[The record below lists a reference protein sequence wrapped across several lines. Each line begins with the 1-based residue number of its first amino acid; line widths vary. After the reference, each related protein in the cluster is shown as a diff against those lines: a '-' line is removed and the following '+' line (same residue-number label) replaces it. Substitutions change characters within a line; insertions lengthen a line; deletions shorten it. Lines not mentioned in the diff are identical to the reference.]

1 MRHSVNR
8 LVANALC
15 LVSCFAVAQTSKPSA
30 NAPLSVRHDST
41 LGFVLRDKTCIYGT
55 VEHADANSITLAEAQ
70 NKEVTIEAERVLQV
84 RQDDAVVLSARSS
97 WSDVADVHL
106 YPHESL
112 VIKLRNGK
120 SIKSTSFAVAG
131 ETITS
136 NNLSRKRVF
145 QKAEIATVD
154 YVRVKPESDG
164 FDYLL
169 QEAPLMLIFN
179 GEFYS
184 RLLGLQGKIV
194 VRLYDSEKPED
205 DSPIMCVK
213 S

>member
-1 MRHSVNR
+1 MKHSVSW

-15 LVSCFAVAQTSKPSA
+15 LVFPFAAAQTSKPPT

-41 LGFVLRDKTCIYGT
+41 LEFVLRDKTCIYGT
-55 VEHADANSITLAEAQ
+55 VEHADANSITLAEAK

-84 RQDDAVVLSARSS
+84 RQGDAVVLSARSS

-112 VIKLRNGK
+112 VIKLRNSK
-120 SIKSTSFAVAG
+120 SIKSTSFTVAG

-154 YVRVKPESDG
+154 YVRLKPESDG

-169 QEAPLMLIFN
+169 REAPLMLIFN

-205 DSPIMCVK
+205 DSPITCAK

>member
-1 MRHSVNR
+1 MSW

-15 LVSCFAVAQTSKPSA
+15 LMPYSAVPQTSKPRGSDA
-30 NAPLSVRHDST
+30 LSVRHDST
-41 LGFVLRDKTCIYGT
+41 LTFVLRDKTCIYGT
-55 VEHADANSITLAEAQ
+55 VEHADAKSITLAEAQ
-70 NKEVTIEAERVLQV
+70 NRKVTIQSERVLQV
-84 RQDDAVVLSARSS
+84 RQGDAVVVSARSS
-97 WSDVADVHL
+97 WSDVADVRL

-112 VIKLRNGK
+112 VIKLRNGE

-136 NNLSRKRVF
+136 KSLSRKRVF

-154 YVRVKPESDG
+154 YVRVKPESNG
-164 FDYLL
+164 LDYLL

-184 RLLGLQGKIV
+184 RLLGLQGRIV

-205 DSPIMCVK
+205 DSPITCAK

>member
-1 MRHSVNR
+1 MRHSATW
-8 LVANALC
+8 LVASGLG
-15 LVSCFAVAQTSKPSA
+15 LMSCFALAQTSKPASGD
-30 NAPLSVRHDST
+30 PLPVRHDST
-41 LGFVLRDKTCIYGT
+41 LTFVLRDKTCLFGT
-55 VEHADANSITLAEAQ
+55 VDHADAKSITVAEAHAG
-70 NKEVTIEAERVLQV
+70 KVTIESERILQV
-84 RQDDAVVLSARSS
+84 RQGDAVVLTARSS
-97 WSDVADVHL
+97 WSDVSDVHL
-106 YPHESL
+106 YRHESL

-120 SIKSTSFAVAG
+120 SIKTTSFAVAG

-136 NNLSRKRVF
+136 KSLSRKQVF

-154 YVRVKPESDG
+154 YVRLKPESDG

-169 QEAPLMLIFN
+169 QEAPLMLMFN

-205 DSPIMCVK
+205 DSPVTCAK